1 MPSDNGTQGSPA
13 RMSPIDTHHLDE
25 GMCMVRVRTKKI
37 SVLFTVFRY
46 PCRSHGQSGRQRG
59 TDHLNIT
66 AAVALDRAVAHLLVV
81 DLDLVAVLGR
91 AHIVLE
97 VGRGRGRHMA
107 AGLGLQRHQ
116 VIGSELLQRALGLLA
131 QVAEKDITM

>member
-1 MPSDNGTQGSPA
+1 MERRAPQRACPQLTPTTSTKGCAWFVSV
-13 RMSPIDTHHLDE
+13 L
-25 GMCMVRVRTKKI
+25 KKI

-66 AAVALDRAVAHLLVV
+66 GTVALDRPIAHLFVV

-116 VIGSELLQRALGLLA
+116 VIGSELLQRALGLFA